1 MVEIMRPEFDRDAAQ
16 RVKGM
21 AEKQEL
27 ALRIE
32 LRPLD
37 TFPVPG
43 SANFQPA
50 VIRLDIQIIRHPDG
64 LACGVVE
71 NCKRKT
77 GPLCLRE
84 KPLVDEIGHFVGR
97 GNGGVPQLPQLAVA
111 YRFDKVVRVA
121 VSQWS
126 ETGARALQ

>member
-1 MVEIMRPEFDRDAAQ
+1 MRSELDRDTAQ
-16 RVKGM
+16 RVEGM
-21 AEKQEL
+21 AEKQKL

-43 SANFQPA
+43 SADFQPA
-50 VIRLDIQIIRHPDG
+50 VIRLDVQIIGHPDG

-71 NCKRKT
+71 NRKRKT
-77 GPLCLRE
+77 GALCLRE

-97 GNGGVPQLPQLAVA
+97 RNGGVPQPPQLAVA

-121 VSQWS
+121 VSEWS
-126 ETGARALQ
+126 